1 VSIPLFLTH
10 AHGRL
15 ALETPAVMGVLN
27 RTRDSFSDGGRFL
40 ELPQAIDHALTMVAE
55 GAALIDIGGE
65 STRPGAQAVSLDE
78 ELERVLPLI
87 EALRARS
94 PVLISV
100 DTSRPEVIHAAVA
113 AGAVMIND
121 VRALQR
127 PGALQAAAASGAA
140 VCLMHMQGEPATMQ
154 SNPHYQDV
162 VGEVR
167 SMLAGRLAA
176 CEAAGISAERICLDP
191 GFGFGKLI
199 SHNLAL
205 LRGLGQ
211 LLELGR
217 PLLVGLSR
225 KSMLQKLTGRAV
237 GERLAG
243 SLALATTAVLQGARI
258 IRAHDVAPTVDAV
271 RVAAAVLAQAP

>member
-1 VSIPLFLTH
+1 LFLTH

-15 ALETPAVMGVLN
+15 ALDAPVIMGVLN
-27 RTRDSFSDGGRFL
+27 RTRDSFSDGGRFI
-40 ELPQAIDHALTMVAE
+40 ELPQALDHALTMVSE

-65 STRPGAQAVSLDE
+65 STRPGAEPVSLDQ
-78 ELERVLPLI
+78 ELERVVPLI
-87 EALRARS
+87 EHLKARS
-94 PVLISV
+94 PVLISI
-100 DTSRPEVIHAAVA
+100 DTSRPEVIRAAVA
-113 AGAVMIND
+113 AGAAMIND

-127 PGALQAAAASGAA
+127 PGALEAAAASGAA
-140 VCLMHMQGEPATMQ
+140 VCLMHMQGEPASMQ
-154 SNPHYQDV
+154 ANPQYQDV

-167 SMLAGRLAA
+167 AMLAARLGA
-176 CEAAGISAERICLDP
+176 CEAAGIAAERICLDP

-211 LLELGR
+211 LADLGR

-237 GERLAG
+237 GDRLAG
-243 SLALATTAVLQGARI
+243 SVALATLAVLHGARI
-258 IRAHDVAPTVDAV
+258 IRAHDVAAALDAV
-271 RVAAAVLAQAP
+271 RVAAAFMSPEL

>member
-1 VSIPLFLTH
+1 VSSPLFLTH

-15 ALETPAVMGVLN
+15 ALDTPVVMGVLN

-40 ELPQAIDHALTMVAE
+40 ELAPAIDHALAMAGA

-65 STRPGAQAVSLDE
+65 STRPGAEPVSLDE
-78 ELERVLPLI
+78 ELARVLPLI
-87 EALRARS
+87 EAVRARS

-100 DTSRPEVIHAAVA
+100 DTSRPDVIRAAVA
-113 AGAVMIND
+113 AGAAMIND

-127 PGALQAAAASGAA
+127 PGALEAAAASGAA
-140 VCLMHMQGEPATMQ
+140 LCLMHMQGEPATMQ
-154 SNPHYQDV
+154 ADPRYQDV

-167 SMLAGRLAA
+167 SMLEGRLKA
-176 CEAAGISAERICLDP
+176 CEAAGIAAERICLDP

-205 LRGLGQ
+205 LRHLKA
-211 LLELGR
+211 LSSLGR

-225 KSMLQKLTGRAV
+225 KSMLQKITGRAV
-237 GERLAG
+237 AERLAG
-243 SLALATTAVLQGARI
+243 SLALATAALLQGARI
-258 IRAHDVAPTVDAV
+258 IRAHDVAPTVDVV
-271 RVAAAVLAQAP
+271 RVVAAVLAQAP

>member
-1 VSIPLFLTH
+1 
-10 AHGRL
+10 
-15 ALETPAVMGVLN
+15 MGVLN

-40 ELPQAIDHALTMVAE
+40 KLPEALDHALAMAAE

-65 STRPGAQAVSLDE
+65 STRPGAEAVSLDE
-78 ELERVLPLI
+78 ELARVLPLI
-87 EALRARS
+87 EALSTRS
-94 PVLISV
+94 PVLISI
-100 DTSRPEVIHAAVA
+100 DTSRPEVIRAAVA
-113 AGAVMIND
+113 AGAAMIND

-127 PGALQAAAASGAA
+127 PGALEAAAASGAA

-154 SNPHYQDV
+154 ADPQYQDV

-167 SMLAGRLAA
+167 TMLAERLAT
-176 CEAAGISAERICLDP
+176 CELAGIAAERICLDP

-199 SHNLAL
+199 SHNLSL

-211 LLELGR
+211 LASLGR

-237 GERLAG
+237 TERLAG
-243 SLALATTAVLQGARI
+243 SLALATAAVLNGARI
-258 IRAHDVAPTVDAV
+258 IRAHEVAPTIDAV
-271 RVAAAVLAQAP
+271 RVAAAIMALEP

>member
-1 VSIPLFLTH
+1 
-10 AHGRL
+10 
-15 ALETPAVMGVLN
+15 MGVLN

-40 ELPQAIDHALTMVAE
+40 ELPQAIEHALAMAEE

-65 STRPGAQAVSLDE
+65 STRPGAEPVSLDE

-87 EALRARS
+87 EAVRARS

-100 DTSRPEVIHAAVA
+100 DTSRPEVIRAAVA
-113 AGAVMIND
+113 AGAAMIND

-127 PGALQAAAASGAA
+127 PAALEAAAASGAA
-140 VCLMHMQGEPATMQ
+140 LCLMHMQGEPSTMQ
-154 SNPHYQDV
+154 LNPHYQDV

-167 SMLAGRLAA
+167 SMLEQRMKA
-176 CEAAGISAERICLDP
+176 CEVAGIAAERICLDP

-205 LRGLGQ
+205 LRGLDQ
-211 LLELGR
+211 LTNLGR

-225 KSMLQKLTGRAV
+225 KSMLQTLTGRAV

-243 SLALATTAVLQGARI
+243 SLALATVAVLHGACI
-258 IRAHDVAPTVDAV
+258 IRAHDVAATLDAV
-271 RVAAAVLAQAP
+271 RVAAAVMARAP

>member
-1 VSIPLFLTH
+1 MSTPLFLSH

-15 ALETPAVMGVLN
+15 ALDTPVVMGVLN
-27 RTRDSFSDGGRFL
+27 RTGDSFSDGGRFL
-40 ELPQAIDHALTMVAE
+40 ELPQAIDHALAMVAE

-87 EALRARS
+87 EAVRARS

-100 DTSRPEVIHAAVA
+100 DTSRPEVIRAAVA
-113 AGAVMIND
+113 AGAAMIND

-127 PGALQAAAASGAA
+127 PGALEAASATGAA
-140 VCLMHMQGEPATMQ
+140 LCLMHMQGEPATMQ
-154 SNPHYQDV
+154 SDPHYQDV

-167 SMLAGRLAA
+167 SMLAGRLEA
-176 CEAAGISAERICLDP
+176 CEAAGIATERICLDP

-205 LRGLGQ
+205 LRGLGE
-211 LLELGR
+211 LSGLGR

-237 GERLAG
+237 TERLAG
-243 SLALATTAVLQGARI
+243 SLALATAAVLHGARI

-271 RVAAAVLAQAP
+271 RVAAAVIGQAP

>member
-1 VSIPLFLTH
+1 
-10 AHGRL
+10 
-15 ALETPAVMGVLN
+15 MGVLN

-40 ELPQAIDHALTMVAE
+40 ELPQAIEQALAMAHE

-65 STRPGAQAVSLDE
+65 STRPGADPVSLDE

-87 EALRARS
+87 EAVRART

-100 DTSRPEVIHAAVA
+100 DTSRPEVIRAAVA
-113 AGAVMIND
+113 AGAAMIND

-127 PGALQAAAASGAA
+127 PGALEAAAASGAA
-140 VCLMHMQGEPATMQ
+140 LCLMHMQGEPSTMQ
-154 SNPHYQDV
+154 LNPHYQDV

-167 SMLAGRLAA
+167 SMLEQRMKV
-176 CEAAGISAERICLDP
+176 CEAAGIAAERICLDP

-199 SHNLAL
+199 SHNLDL
-205 LRGLGQ
+205 LRELGE
-211 LLELGR
+211 LTGLGR

-225 KSMLQKLTGRAV
+225 KSMLQTLTGRAV

-243 SLALATTAVLQGARI
+243 SLALATVAVLRGARI
-258 IRAHDVAPTVDAV
+258 IRAHDVAATVDVV
-271 RVAAAVLAQAP
+271 RVAAAVMAQAP